1 MKKIN
6 KNWGYV
12 FVIIPLLL
20 QLIFFFTPLIQGFWL
35 SLTNH
40 TGLSQNY
47 EFIGLTNYFSIFNDS
62 RFSKSLIFTGVFTLT
77 MIVGQIVIG
86 LGVGLLLNTK
96 MPGRNFFRT
105 AYFFPAVLSTVVV
118 GLIFNQIFNYGV
130 PQIGEL
136 LNIDFLK
143 QNLLANSNTAPWVVS
158 LVALW
163 QGVAMPIVIFLAGLQ
178 SIPKSIV
185 EAAKIDGAS
194 SWQTFLHI
202 KLPYLL
208 PSISIVFI
216 LALKMGL
223 TAFDNIYALTGG
235 GPQGVTMTMG
245 LLVYDTAFVNNQAGY
260 ANAIAMV
267 LFAIIVV
274 ISIVQLKLSNKF
286 EV

>member
-143 QNLLANSNTAPWVVS
+143 QNLLANPNTAPWVVS

>member
-12 FVIIPLLL
+12 FVVIPLLL

-143 QNLLANSNTAPWVVS
+143 QNLLANPNTAPWVVS

-235 GPQGVTMTMG
+235 GQQGVTMTMG

>member
-12 FVIIPLLL
+12 FVVIPLLL

-143 QNLLANSNTAPWVVS
+143 QNLLANPNTAPWVVS

>member
-12 FVIIPLLL
+12 FVVIPLLL
-20 QLIFFFTPLIQGFWL
+20 QLIFFFAPLIQGFWL

-143 QNLLANSNTAPWVVS
+143 QNLLANPNTAPWVVS

>member
-12 FVIIPLLL
+12 FVVIPLLL

-143 QNLLANSNTAPWVVS
+143 QNLLANPNTAPWIVS

>member
-62 RFSKSLIFTGVFTLT
+62 RFFKSLIFTGVFTLT